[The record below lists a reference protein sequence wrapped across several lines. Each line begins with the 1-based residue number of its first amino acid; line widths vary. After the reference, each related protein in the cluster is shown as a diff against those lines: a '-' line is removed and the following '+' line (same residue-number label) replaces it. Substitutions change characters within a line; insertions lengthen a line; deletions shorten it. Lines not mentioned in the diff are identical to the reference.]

1 MITYDNRLLRWQDLH
16 IFVLC
21 WSGVHAFCVLLCTL
35 AAKAQKQTTQ
45 KDNKERRRR
54 AIKQDTEISCVDV
67 AAKATVPCLPLL
79 LLCCRISLLLCF
91 SLLASLCVCATRR
104 LRSHSQTSR
113 TRKTPDIVH
122 THIPK
127 SSPARLSRSGAAI
140 PLRDQHLSIKVGAKI
155 IDNKSIFLIAN
166 RFLVHNI
173 LPHERHELG
182 R

>member
-1 MITYDNRLLRWQDLH
+1 MAGFAHICVVLVRGSRL
-16 IFVLC
+16 
-21 WSGVHAFCVLLCTL
+21 CVLLCTL
-35 AAKAQKQTTQ
+35 AAKVQKQTTQ
-45 KDNKERRRR
+45 KDNKERSRR

-91 SLLASLCVCATRR
+91 SLLSTLCVCATRR

-127 SSPARLSRSGAAI
+127 SSPARLSRSGA
-140 PLRDQHLSIKVGAKI
+140 SIDRATSINSKLTLQVGAFVFI
-155 IDNKSIFLIAN
+155 ILTWN
-166 RFLVHNI
+166 
-173 LPHERHELG
+173 
-182 R
+182 

>member
-35 AAKAQKQTTQ
+35 AAKVQKQTTQ

-91 SLLASLCVCATRR
+91 SLLSSLCVCATRR
-104 LRSHSQTSR
+104 LRSHSQTSGTR
-113 TRKTPDIVH
+113 TTSTRHCAHAH
-122 THIPK
+122 TK
-127 SSPARLSRSGAAI
+127 ELVEGGARA
-140 PLRDQHLSIKVGAKI
+140 
-155 IDNKSIFLIAN
+155 KSINSKLK
-166 RFLVHNI
+166 
-173 LPHERHELG
+173 LPVLLFY
-182 R
+182 

>member
-1 MITYDNRLLRWQDLH
+1 MITYDSRLLRWQDLH

-21 WSGVHAFCVLLCTL
+21 WSEVRAFCVWLCTL

-45 KDNKERRRR
+45 KDNKEIRRR

-91 SLLASLCVCATRR
+91 SLLSSLCVCATRR

-127 SSPARLSRSGAAI
+127 SSPARLSRSGA
-140 PLRDQHLSIKVGAKI
+140 SIDRATSTNSKLTLPVGA
-155 IDNKSIFLIAN
+155 FV
-166 RFLVHNI
+166 FYNI
-173 LPHERHELG
+173 KLELMLDTDRPHERHELD

>member
-35 AAKAQKQTTQ
+35 AAKVQKQTTQ

-91 SLLASLCVCATRR
+91 SLLSTLCVCATRR
-104 LRSHSQTSR
+104 LRSHSQTSGTR
-113 TRKTPDIVH
+113 TTPDIVH

-127 SSPARLSRSGAAI
+127 SSPARLSRSGPAI
-140 PLRDQHLSIKVGAKI
+140 HPSEI
-155 IDNKSIFLIAN
+155 
-166 RFLVHNI
+166 NI
-173 LPHERHELG
+173 YQLKYVPR
-182 R
+182 

>member
-1 MITYDNRLLRWQDLH
+1 M
-16 IFVLC
+16 C
-21 WSGVHAFCVLLCTL
+21 WSAVHAFCVWLCTL

-45 KDNKERRRR
+45 NDNKERRRR
-54 AIKQDTEISCVDV
+54 AVKQDTEISCVDV

-91 SLLASLCVCATRR
+91 SLLSSLCVCATRR

-127 SSPARLSRSGAAI
+127 SSPARLSRSGA
-140 PLRDQHLSIKVGAKI
+140 SIDRAT
-155 IDNKSIFLIAN
+155 SINSKLT
-166 RFLVHNI
+166 
-173 LPHERHELG
+173 LPVDAFVFMKLTWN
-182 R
+182 

>member
-1 MITYDNRLLRWQDLH
+1 MITYDSRLLRWQDLH

-35 AAKAQKQTTQ
+35 AAKVQKQTTQ

-91 SLLASLCVCATRR
+91 SLLSSLCVCATRR
-104 LRSHSQTSR
+104 LRSHSQTSGTR
-113 TRKTPDIVH
+113 TTPDIVH
-122 THIPK
+122 KHIPK

-140 PLRDQHLSIKVGAKI
+140 PPLSEI
-155 IDNKSIFLIAN
+155 
-166 RFLVHNI
+166 NI
-173 LPHERHELG
+173 YQ
-182 R
+182 

>member
-1 MITYDNRLLRWQDLH
+1 MITYDSRLLRWQDLH

-21 WSGVHAFCVLLCTL
+21 WSAVRAFCVWLCTL

-91 SLLASLCVCATRR
+91 SLLSSLCVCATRR

-127 SSPARLSRSGAAI
+127 SSPARLSRSGASIDRATSI
-140 PLRDQHLSIKVGAKI
+140 NSKLTLALWAFVFIKVRPPYG
-155 IDNKSIFLIAN
+155 
-166 RFLVHNI
+166 
-173 LPHERHELG
+173 G